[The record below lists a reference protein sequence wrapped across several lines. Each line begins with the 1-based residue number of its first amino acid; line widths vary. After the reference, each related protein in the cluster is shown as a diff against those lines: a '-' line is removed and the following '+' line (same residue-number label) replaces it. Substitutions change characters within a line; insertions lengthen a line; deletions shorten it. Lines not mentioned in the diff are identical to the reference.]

1 VIDLSS
7 LRVRPAAKD
16 KAATMR
22 KTVHTVM
29 AAIVPAACNIP
40 IVLAHH
46 SAAVFD
52 FTKNTWVS
60 GVVKEIRVINPHMS
74 LTLVVTA
81 DQGAK
86 EITFEGHSVNNF
98 YREGWRPNM
107 VNVGDKIKVRFN
119 PRKDGVDGGFVNGFV
134 TSGGREIAFHLP
146 GESAT
151 EPPPATLDAASPAGG
166 KAVNP

>member
-1 VIDLSS
+1 VIDRSF
-7 LRVRPAAKD
+7 LRVHPAEKD
-16 KAATMR
+16 MVATMR
-22 KTVHTVM
+22 KTVHTVL
-29 AAIVPAACNIP
+29 AAMVLAACNVP
-40 IVLAHH
+40 IALAHH
-46 SAAVFD
+46 SAAMFD

-74 LTLVVTA
+74 LTLVVAGDKGT
-81 DQGAK
+81 K
-86 EITFEGHSVNNF
+86 EVAFEGHSVNNF

-151 EPPPATLDAASPAGG
+151 EPPPATSDAVSPAVG
-166 KAVNP
+166 K